1 MSETLELPPRLDL
14 PLFAYGLLKP
24 DQPAFGAVVAPLVA
38 DAAPAHLP
46 DGGLRY
52 RDGLPILDPEGTAGV
67 AGAVLRFAPGRER
80 AAYDAVCGFEPRHHY
95 RWHITEARTDGDPG
109 RGWGPTVRVNVL
121 QGRHPERGV
130 ADEWFTSW
138 SADSDPLFRFG
149 LHAVRRAALDHA
161 TAAFPSLPGDNP
173 ALWERFY
180 GLQSAYL
187 LLWAAV
193 ERYAAVACSPGDD
206 PLSRSYR
213 LGDDASFKESVVAAG
228 VAPLSKTADARDPGR
243 SRRIREDGSG
253 AMYAWE
259 SVRATLGHPGRTAF
273 VDGTLLRRA
282 LVELHDTL
290 RLLLLTRLPGVAE
303 TWRDLDPD
311 GAVHQWLLRPVVSP
325 DGLGPA

>member
-1 MSETLELPPRLDL
+1 MPDTLELPPRLDL

-24 DQPAFGAVVAPLVA
+24 DQPAYGGVVAPLVSA
-38 DAAPAHLP
+38 TAPARIA

-67 AGAVLRFAPGRER
+67 DGTVLRFAHGQER

-95 RWHITEARTDGDPG
+95 RWHITEARTGDDGDG
-109 RGWGPTVRVNVL
+109 GTVRVNVL

-138 SADSDPLFRFG
+138 SADADPLLRFG
-149 LHAVRRAALDHA
+149 MHAVRRAALDHA
-161 TAAFPSLPGDNP
+161 ITAFPSLAGDSP
-173 ALWERFY
+173 ALWDRFY

-193 ERYAAVACSPGDD
+193 ERYAAIACSPGDE
-206 PLSRSYR
+206 PLARVYR
-213 LGDDASFKESVVAAG
+213 LGDDPSFKESVVAAG
-228 VAPLSKTADARDPGR
+228 VAPLPKTADARDPGR

-273 VDGTLLRRA
+273 VEGTLLRRS

-290 RLLLLTRLPGVAE
+290 RLLLLTRLPGVAD
-303 TWRDLDPD
+303 TWRAVDPD
-311 GAVHQWLLRPVVSP
+311 GAVDQWLLRPVVSP
-325 DGLGPA
+325 DGLSQ

>member
-1 MSETLELPPRLDL
+1 VPDTLEPPPRLDL

-24 DQPAFGAVVAPLVA
+24 DQPAYGGVVAPLVA
-38 DAAPAHLP
+38 GTVPARLA

-52 RDGLPILDPEGTAGV
+52 RDGLPILDPEGAAGV
-67 AGAVLRFAPGRER
+67 DGAVLRFAPGQER

-95 RWHITEARTDGDPG
+95 RWYITDARISEGG
-109 RGWGPTVRVNVL
+109 TVRVNVL
-121 QGRHPERGV
+121 QGRHPDRGI

-138 SADSDPLFRFG
+138 SADADPLLRYG
-149 LHAVRRAALDHA
+149 LHSVRHMALDHA
-161 TAAFPSLPGDNP
+161 TVAFPALPGDSA

-187 LLWAAV
+187 LLWSAV
-193 ERYAAVACSPGDD
+193 ERYAAIACSPADE
-206 PLSRSYR
+206 PLTRVYR
-213 LGDDASFKESVVAAG
+213 LGDDQSFRESVVAAG
-228 VAPLSKTADARDPGR
+228 VSPRAKSADARDPGR

-273 VDGTLLRRA
+273 AEGTLLRRS

-303 TWRDLDPD
+303 TWRELDPD
-311 GAVHQWLLRPVVSP
+311 GAAHQWLLRPTVSP
-325 DGLGPA
+325 EGLSQ